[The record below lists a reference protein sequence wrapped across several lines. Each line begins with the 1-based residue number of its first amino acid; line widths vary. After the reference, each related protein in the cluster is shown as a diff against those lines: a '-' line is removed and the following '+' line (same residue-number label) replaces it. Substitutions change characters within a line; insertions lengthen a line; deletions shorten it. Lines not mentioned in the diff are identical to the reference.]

1 MPFSTYATPG
11 VYVEEIN
18 TLPPSITDI
27 ATAIPAFI
35 GYTEKHLAAGDV
47 EVDEISSL
55 RDFEERFGRVPVAK
69 WKVRHEVIN
78 NEDVFTLL
86 ESDGTNANGGKP
98 VERFSQPKY
107 LLWYAIN
114 HYYRNGGGRCY
125 VVSVGKTTEEP
136 FKDSFI
142 QGLEKLESYDEPTLI
157 VLPEATKLDPA
168 DYAEVCQA
176 ALQHAAKL
184 QDRFVILDLLAQA
197 ITSAPNSQKLVE
209 LRGLLGNNDLDRG
222 AAYFPYLNTTLNHI
236 TSDEEIKIESLQTNS
251 TAPSSLGAGTPSVS
265 ANPGADITLKSLQDT
280 HTSLFNQIKKILNDQ
295 RVILPPSAAIAGVY
309 ASTDRERGVWK
320 APANVS
326 LQSVVSPVIQLTDE
340 QQAAF
345 NVDATTGKSINAIRS
360 FTGKG
365 TLVWGSRTLAGND
378 NEWRYVP
385 VRRLFISVEESIK
398 KATAFAVF
406 EANDISTWLKVKGMI
421 DSYLYN
427 LWSRGALQGSKPE
440 DAYFVNVGLGKTMTS
455 DDILNGRLVVE
466 VGLAVVRPA
475 EFIILR
481 FAHKLAQ

>member
-1 MPFSTYATPG
+1 MPVTTYATPG

-35 GYTEKHLAAGDV
+35 GYTEKHQLAGEV

-55 RDFEERFGRVPVAK
+55 REFEERFGRAPVAQ
-69 WKVRHEVIN
+69 WKVRHEVVN
-78 NEDVFTLL
+78 DEDVLTLI
-86 ESDGTNANGGKP
+86 ERDGSKTNSSKP
-98 VERFSQPKY
+98 VERFSQPKF

-125 VVSVGKTTEEP
+125 VVSVGKTTGDIS
-136 FKDSFI
+136 KDSFVK
-142 QGLEKLESYDEPTLI
+142 GLQILAAYDEPTLI
-157 VLPEATKLDPA
+157 VLPEATKLSPA
-168 DYAEVCQA
+168 DYGEVCQS
-176 ALQHAAKL
+176 ALGHAADL
-184 QDRFVILDLLAQA
+184 QDRFVILDLLGSATTA
-197 ITSAPNSQKLVE
+197 APNSQKLME
-209 LRGLLGNNDLDRG
+209 LRGLLGNQDLDRG
-222 AAYFPYLNTTLNHI
+222 AAYFPYLNTTLSHI
-236 TSDEEIKIESLQTNS
+236 TADEDITVESQSLVG
-251 TAPSSLGAGTPSVS
+251 APAAASSAGSSAVQSSPTPEV
-265 ANPGADITLKSLQDT
+265 TLKSLQDT
-280 HTSLFNQIKKILNDQ
+280 HTSLFNRIKKILNDQ
-295 RVILPPSAAIAGVY
+295 RVILPPSAAVAGVY
-309 ASTDRERGVWK
+309 TSVDRERGVWK
-320 APANVS
+320 APANTS

-345 NVDATTGKSINAIRS
+345 NVDSTTGKSINAIRS

-365 TLVWGSRTLAGND
+365 TLVWGARTLAGND
-378 NEWRYVP
+378 NAWRYIS

-398 KATAFAVF
+398 KATSFAVF

-427 LWSRGALQGSKPE
+427 LWSRGALQGSNPE
-440 DAYFVNVGLGKTMTS
+440 DAYVVNVGLGKTMFP